1 MAAIFISYRKQ
12 GVDKATSLHLAEDI
26 RDSLGREAV
35 FLDEQSLGL
44 GRFDDQLLDKVQ
56 SCKAMIAVI
65 GPVWNERINE
75 LQKAQ
80 DWVRLELEVGLKRGI
95 LMVPL
100 LVDDARLPKESELPA
115 SLIKLFEY
123 QVARI
128 YPRHWKENVNELIGA
143 LSRELRL
150 AKHKR
155 DELSIPN
162 LSGDWVDTDGVHL
175 KLEHRGEN
183 LQVWLLDF
191 SGRAVGQGT
200 GTVTGNQIRFSL
212 RRPDYGQGTGTA
224 TISSDGRQI
233 SGAVQYGLP
242 RFGFSISRH

>member
-1 MAAIFISYRKQ
+1 
-12 GVDKATSLHLAEDI
+12 
-26 RDSLGREAV
+26 
-35 FLDEQSLGL
+35 
-44 GRFDDQLLDKVQ
+44 
-56 SCKAMIAVI
+56 
-65 GPVWNERINE
+65 
-75 LQKAQ
+75 
-80 DWVRLELEVGLKRGI
+80 
-95 LMVPL
+95 
-100 LVDDARLPKESELPA
+100 VDDARLPKESELPA

-143 LSRELRL
+143 LSRELGL

-233 SGAVQYGLP
+233 SGAVQYGLQ